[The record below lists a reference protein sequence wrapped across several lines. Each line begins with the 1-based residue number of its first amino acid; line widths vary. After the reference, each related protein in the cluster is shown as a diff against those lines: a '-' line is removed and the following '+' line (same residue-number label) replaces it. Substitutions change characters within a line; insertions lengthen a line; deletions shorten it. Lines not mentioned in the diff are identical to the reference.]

1 MRYGRRVSESA
12 NSFKRVNCGSGR
24 IYWETLTTGLYNS
37 LVSLLFFYRELSL
50 VFF

>member
-1 MRYGRRVSESA
+1 MRFGRRVSESA
-12 NSFKRVNCGSGR
+12 NSLSGR

-37 LVSLLFFYRELSL
+37 LVSLLFFYLELPL